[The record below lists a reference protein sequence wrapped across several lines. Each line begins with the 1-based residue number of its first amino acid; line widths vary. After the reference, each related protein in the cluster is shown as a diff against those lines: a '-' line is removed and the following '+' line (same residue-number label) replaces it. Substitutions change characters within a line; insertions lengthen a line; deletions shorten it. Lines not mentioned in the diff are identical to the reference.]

1 MKRKL
6 TVIVAALLCVLMAV
20 PFAMMTSVA
29 DAVTVPTEPAY
40 TGQTVHYVSFNSSVR
55 SDLDFT
61 INATTDGGDTA
72 SNPYKTNASGAWSN
86 FFRTGKG
93 KNGGTIVIVGKGLIS
108 ESYTIPATTNPIV
121 FTSKFTPNVQGYNEA
136 LDYASW
142 NNDGT
147 YNTAQSTGGQ
157 YGSIMLTGGKTLGIR
172 GTVILDNIVVF
183 NRSPESYGS
192 GTIKVEGNIVVKDN
206 VTFASLYG
214 PIHNLEVAEGG
225 YAYLHTLGFDAYT
238 GKGTIVVGDEIMN
251 TVTKADFAGF
261 EGKIVDEDGNAL
273 FANETTETTAGE
285 TTETTAGE
293 TTETTAGET
302 TETTAGE
309 TTETTAGE
317 TTETTAG
324 ETTETTAGETTET
337 TAGET
342 TETTAGETTET
353 TAGETTETTAGDT
366 TETTAETTDESANVP
381 QKPTATNNKVVYIAY
396 SKNLTLD
403 ITPSENG
410 GATAT
415 DPYKT
420 GQSDGWKK
428 LMEGQAK
435 DGGTLVLVGKGYID
449 TDYTIPATTSPLVI
463 TSGANKLYASKYQ
476 GTDADAPL
484 YDVEKAGQYCT
495 VNSSKAA
502 TAGQFGMFMFRTGK
516 NITIAG
522 EVIFDDAVILSRAST
537 ATDNPGSFTVANG
550 GKLVIN
556 SNVDFVEMGGEVMYH
571 LVVEEGGVAYLDKL
585 GFDKYTGK
593 GTLVINE
600 ALKAEAEPLLA
611 DFEGEVVF
619 VKAATDGNGSTTTT
633 APTDNPTTGDLTL
646 VVAVLAA
653 LSVATCI
660 SVVIVKKT
668 KEN

>member
-1 MKRKL
+1 
-6 TVIVAALLCVLMAV
+6 
-20 PFAMMTSVA
+20 
-29 DAVTVPTEPAY
+29 
-40 TGQTVHYVSFNSSVR
+40 
-55 SDLDFT
+55 
-61 INATTDGGDTA
+61 
-72 SNPYKTNASGAWSN
+72 
-86 FFRTGKG
+86 
-93 KNGGTIVIVGKGLIS
+93 
-108 ESYTIPATTNPIV
+108 
-121 FTSKFTPNVQGYNEA
+121 
-136 LDYASW
+136 
-142 NNDGT
+142 
-147 YNTAQSTGGQ
+147 
-157 YGSIMLTGGKTLGIR
+157 
-172 GTVILDNIVVF
+172 
-183 NRSPESYGS
+183 
-192 GTIKVEGNIVVKDN
+192 
-206 VTFASLYG
+206 
-214 PIHNLEVAEGG
+214 
-225 YAYLHTLGFDAYT
+225 
-238 GKGTIVVGDEIMN
+238 
-251 TVTKADFAGF
+251 
-261 EGKIVDEDGNAL
+261 
-273 FANETTETTAGE
+273 AGE

-324 ETTETTAGETTET
+324 E
-337 TAGET
+337 
-342 TETTAGETTET
+342 
-353 TAGETTETTAGDT
+353 D
-366 TETTAETTDESANVP
+366 TTAETKQPIEVP
-381 QKPTATNNKVVYIAY
+381 AKPTSKNDTVVYTAFGT
-396 SKNLTLD
+396 NLTLGF
-403 ITPSENG
+403 TPSESG
-410 GATAT
+410 GATA
-415 DPYKT
+415 DNPFKT
-420 GQSDGWKK
+420 NPTTAWGTLFSGA
-428 LMEGQAK
+428 AK
-435 DGGTLVLVGKGYID
+435 DGGTIVMVGKAYFG
-449 TDYTIPATTSPLVI
+449 TDYTIPATTAPLVI

-476 GTDADAPL
+476 GDDATKPL

-495 VNSSKAA
+495 VNNSTDASV
-502 TAGQFGMFMFRTGK
+502 AGQFGMFMINQGK
-516 NITIAG
+516 KLTIAG

>member
-6 TVIVAALLCVLMAV
+6 TVVMAALLCVLMAV

-40 TGQTVHYVSFNSSVR
+40 TGQTVHYVSYDSGVR
-55 SDLDFT
+55 SGLPFT

-72 SNPYKTNASGAWSN
+72 SNPYSTKDGTWAN
-86 FFRTGKG
+86 FFGNNGKG
-93 KNGGTIVIVGKGLIS
+93 KDGGTIVIVGKGHIGADLN
-108 ESYTIPATTNPIV
+108 IPATTNPIV
-121 FTSKFTPNVQGYNEA
+121 FTSKFIPKVEGNNEA

-147 YNTAQSTGGQ
+147 YNTAKSTGGQ
-157 YGSIMLTGGKTLGIR
+157 YGSIMLSGGQTLTLS
-172 GTVILDNIVVF
+172 GTVIFDNIVIF
-183 NRSPESYGS
+183 NRLTSQ
-192 GTIKVEGNIVVKDN
+192 GTVKALDKVVVKSN
-206 VTFASLYG
+206 VTAATLTAG
-214 PIHNLEVAEGG
+214 VEHKLEVAEGAF
-225 YAYLHTLGFDAYT
+225 AYLHTTDAFKGYT
-238 GKGTIVVGDEIMN
+238 GTGTIVVGDEIKN

-261 EGKIVDEDGNAL
+261 EGKIVDKNGNAL

-293 TTETTAGET
+293 
-302 TETTAGE
+302 
-309 TTETTAGE
+309 
-317 TTETTAG
+317 
-324 ETTETTAGETTET
+324 
-337 TAGET
+337 
-342 TETTAGETTET
+342 
-353 TAGETTETTAGDT
+353 D
-366 TETTAETTDESANVP
+366 TTAETKKPIEVP
-381 QKPTATNNKVVYIAY
+381 AKPTSKNDTVVYIAY

-516 NITIAG
+516 NITIEG

>member
-29 DAVTVPTEPAY
+29 DAVTVPPEPTATNNKVVY
-40 TGQTVHYVSFNSSVR
+40 TAFGTNLTLGITPSVSGG
-55 SDLDFT
+55 
-61 INATTDGGDTA
+61 ATAD
-72 SNPYKTNASGAWSN
+72 NPFKTNPTTAWGTLFSGAA
-86 FFRTGKG
+86 KD
-93 KNGGTIVIVGKGLIS
+93 GGTIVMVGKAYFGTD
-108 ESYTIPATTNPIV
+108 YTIPATTAPLVI
-121 FTSKFTPNVQGYNEA
+121 TSGANK
-136 LDYASW
+136 LYASKYQG
-142 NNDGT
+142 DDAT
-147 YNTAQSTGGQ
+147 KPLYDVEKAGQ
-157 YGSIMLTGGKTLGIR
+157 YCTVNNSTDASVAGQFGMFMINQGKKLTIAGEVIFDDA
-172 GTVILDNIVVF
+172 VIL
-183 NRSPESYGS
+183 NRSTEATDNP
-192 GTIKVEGNIVVKDN
+192 GTFVVTGKLVIKDN
-206 VTFASLYG
+206 VDFVEMGGEVMY
-214 PIHNLEVAEGG
+214 HLEVAEGA

-238 GKGTIVVGDEIMN
+238 GTGTIVVGDEIKD
-251 TVTKADFAGF
+251 TVTESDFTGF
-261 EGKIVDEDGNAL
+261 SGNIVDKNGNPI
-273 FANETTETTAGE
+273 FSDET
-285 TTETTAGE
+285 

-396 SKNLTLD
+396 GTNLTLG

-410 GATAT
+410 GATAD

-420 GQSDGWKK
+420 AQTDGWKK
-428 LMEGQAK
+428 LMEGEAK

>member
-273 FANETTETTAGE
+273 FAN
-285 TTETTAGE
+285 
-293 TTETTAGET
+293 
-302 TETTAGE
+302 
-309 TTETTAGE
+309 
-317 TTETTAG
+317 
-324 ETTETTAGETTET
+324 ETTET